1 MFRKYKRLF
10 FYKIKKKIN
19 IDEDSNT
26 SQSSLD
32 YLFNYY
38 GTDKANYWD
47 KNKGHGFSDFYAKEL
62 DDKKDKKINI
72 LEIGSYSGAS
82 AAAFSKYFPLS
93 KIFCLDVNITNFIYK
108 SKKINVFGLDV
119 VNQSDILTFYKKIN
133 ISDDIKFFDII
144 IDDGSHKLND
154 IIFSLNFFFKNLRD
168 KGSYIIEDFRFPN
181 YFKHLDNENEIKV
194 DQLLKNLEK
203 KTFFNSSIISKN
215 DQKNLMNNIKS
226 IKTYTGNSKNSDIAF
241 IKKI

>member
-1 MFRKYKRLF
+1 MPETFILDSL
-10 FYKIKKKIN
+10 N

-47 KNKGHGFSDFYAKEL
+47 KDKGHGFSDFYAKEL

-181 YFKHLDNENEIKV
+181 YFKHLDNENEIKA

>member
-119 VNQSDILTFYKKIN
+119 VNQSDILSFYKKIN

-181 YFKHLDNENEIKV
+181 YFKHLDNENEIKA

>member
-1 MFRKYKRLF
+1 MINRLA
-10 FYKIKKKIN
+10 YKISRN
-19 IDEDSNT
+19 
-26 SQSSLD
+26 
-32 YLFNYY
+32 
-38 GTDKANYWD
+38 
-47 KNKGHGFSDFYAKEL
+47 NKVRL
-62 DDKKDKKINI
+62 
-72 LEIGSYSGAS
+72 
-82 AAAFSKYFPLS
+82 
-93 KIFCLDVNITNFIYK
+93 
-108 SKKINVFGLDV
+108 
-119 VNQSDILTFYKKIN
+119 FYKKIN

-181 YFKHLDNENEIKV
+181 YFKHLDNENEIKA